1 MVVPA
6 LDRRYGWSQVP
17 VPLEIL
23 GEILV
28 ALGFFIVFIVFRE
41 NTFTAAIIAVADD
54 QKVLSTGPYAIVRH
68 PMYTGGLILLL
79 GTPLALG
86 SWWGLAMFVVIALA
100 IVWRLFDEEKFLAK
114 SLPGYSEYLQKV
126 HYRLLPPVF

>member
-1 MVVPA
+1 VIV
-6 LDRRYGWSQVP
+6 
-17 VPLEIL
+17 
-23 GEILV
+23 GEVLV

-41 NTFTAAIIAVADD
+41 NTFTAAIIEVADD
-54 QKVLSTGPYAIVRH
+54 QKVISTGPYAFVRH
-68 PMYTGGLILLL
+68 PMYTGGLIMLF

-86 SWWGLAMFVVIALA
+86 SWWGLTMFVVLALA

-126 HYRLLPPVF
+126 HYRLLPLVF